1 LTVCYVR
8 ARHRRQKARQPADA
22 HEHAECFC
30 VVQGKLVAERIE
42 EAGLFAQVSEG
53 AGVWRLSLV
62 PPEAA
67 PSLLADAH
75 TGDVEAQRLVT
86 IMSALA
92 DKLFAIDAP
101 RTEAACLL
109 CDAQFWRG
117 RYPRLLSVLNAERED
132 PDAALV
138 CGVCSTCC
146 AAHDANTL
154 HDAIISALSTRFTLS
169 LRRLPPFHA
178 AGRA

>member
-1 LTVCYVR
+1 MHTATELSITQQLIER
-8 ARHRRQKARQPADA
+8 AWQ
-22 HEHAECFC
+22 E
-30 VVQGKLVAERIE
+30 GG
-42 EAGLFAQVSEG
+42 GL
-53 AGVWRLSLV
+53 WRLSII
-62 PPEAA
+62 PPESA
-67 PSLLADAH
+67 PSLLANAQA
-75 TGDVEAQRLVT
+75 GDVEAQRLIT
-86 IMSALA
+86 IMNALA

-101 RTEAACLL
+101 TDGGSTCLI
-109 CDAQFWRG
+109 CEAQFWRG

-146 AAHDANTL
+146 AAYGANAL

-178 AGRA
+178 AGHA